1 MVKIERDDF
10 GSGAGSMGP
19 GEENKWDAIMV
30 ALQLTTPVIFLVVVA
45 VRARMLVRKV
55 WKMTSKL
62 TSKMTTGAGGIEE
75 ADDELFV
82 QENVM
87 HKKGRK
93 GKVEGGSEGGE
104 KGDEGMVDI
113 ELTDVRKE

>member
-1 MVKIERDDF
+1 M
-10 GSGAGSMGP
+10 S
-19 GEENKWDAIMV
+19 
-30 ALQLTTPVIFLVVVA
+30 
-45 VRARMLVRKV
+45 
-55 WKMTSKL
+55 
-62 TSKMTTGAGGIEE
+62 EE